1 MDMQRMEGYR
11 SSAVRE
17 DYFNLASTLWV
28 KGAVPGYVLYSV
40 LWSMGCYT
48 ELNLEN
54 KSSKVF
60 ICGKR
65 ENEKIRS

>member
-48 ELNLEN
+48 ELNLEKKAQ
-54 KSSKVF
+54 KSLYV
-60 ICGKR
+60 GR
-65 ENEKIRS
+65 ERMRR